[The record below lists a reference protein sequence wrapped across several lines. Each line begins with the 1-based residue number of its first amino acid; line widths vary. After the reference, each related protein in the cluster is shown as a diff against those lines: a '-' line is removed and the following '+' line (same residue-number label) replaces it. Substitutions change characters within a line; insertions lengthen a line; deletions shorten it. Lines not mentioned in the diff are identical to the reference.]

1 MNTNHLTEE
10 VIQGYILQEITD
22 EQLSS
27 HISECADCRA
37 KIESYKA
44 LMNMIGN
51 IKPERFSFDVTA
63 LVLQKIEEKESK
75 RKVLGSYALITI
87 LSVAILGVIL
97 FSFSIIEPIIQVFRS
112 LKAIDNASTS
122 VAAQAFSDE
131 LVVFKFRE
139 VLLPGIA
146 FTVRCQFNP

>member
-1 MNTNHLTEE
+1 MKM
-10 VIQGYILQEITD
+10 I
-22 EQLSS
+22 
-27 HISECADCRA
+27 RA
-37 KIESYKA
+37 PNRLWTY
-44 LMNMIGN
+44 G
-51 IKPERFSFDVTA
+51 
-63 LVLQKIEEKESK
+63 
-75 RKVLGSYALITI
+75 
-87 LSVAILGVIL
+87 
-97 FSFSIIEPIIQVFRS
+97 